1 MKSNW
6 PENRGNVGRPRNLE
20 SKPAFTNGEQ
30 RNNFIKEHSGNRWW
44 IQKYLEGSLPQV
56 SK

>member
-6 PENRGNVGRPRNLE
+6 PENKGSVGRPRNLE